1 MPDDS
6 TTITWFWWRE
16 TNVSEIADVYCTFV
30 GKRIINDLFSN
41 LVTLQPSEAIFGGGR
56 CGSVLCAR
64 YCSIAWTTV

>member
-1 MPDDS
+1 MNRSDGPTVFDAIIRDS
-6 TTITWFWWRE
+6 IKMDELSRDKFL
-16 TNVSEIADVYCTFV
+16 
-30 GKRIINDLFSN
+30 K